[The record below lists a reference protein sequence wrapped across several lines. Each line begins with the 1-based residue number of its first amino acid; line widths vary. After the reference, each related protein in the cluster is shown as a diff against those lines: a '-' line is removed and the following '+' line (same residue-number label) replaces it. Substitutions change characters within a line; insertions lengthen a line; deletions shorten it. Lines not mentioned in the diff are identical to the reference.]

1 MEITPFRSYHLCYF
15 TATQICLFL
24 HRFFTNGVF
33 LVKNIQKIVSAAVLL
48 YSFTACSSS
57 VDTSQFTP
65 EEYFNYVM
73 QLYNDED
80 YELAVNEFQN
90 IILQYPGSSVNDDS
104 QFYLGMSYFKRN
116 QFLLAAYEFSKLIR
130 SYPASPFVPDSQ
142 FMLGESYYQLSPP
155 YPLEQSY
162 TSKAIEE
169 LQAFIDFF
177 PASPKVEEAEN
188 KIKELNERLAEK
200 EYRSGL
206 IYEKMEYEYAAI
218 KYYAHVAETYHD
230 TKYAPIAL
238 YNKIKIQV
246 KKGLKTEALAD
257 ISIFLNRYPND
268 PNAVELK
275 QIEASLT
282 SK

>member
-1 MEITPFRSYHLCYF
+1 MI
-15 TATQICLFL
+15 
-24 HRFFTNGVF
+24 
-33 LVKNIQKIVSAAVLL
+33 KNIRKIVSVAVLL
-48 YSFTACSSS
+48 YSFTFCSST

-104 QFYLGMSYFKRN
+104 QFYLGMSYFRRN

-218 KYYAHVAETYHD
+218 KYYAHVSETYHD

-246 KKGLKTEALAD
+246 KKGLNSEALAD
-257 ISIFLNRYPND
+257 ISIFLSRYSDD
-268 PNAVELK
+268 PNAGELQ

>member
-1 MEITPFRSYHLCYF
+1 MI
-15 TATQICLFL
+15 
-24 HRFFTNGVF
+24 
-33 LVKNIQKIVSAAVLL
+33 KNIQKIVLAVVLL
-48 YSFTACSSS
+48 FTIAACSSS
-57 VDTSQFTP
+57 TDTSQFTP
-65 EEYFNYVM
+65 EEHFNYAL

-104 QFYLGMSYFKRN
+104 QFYLGMAYFQRN

-130 SYPASPFVPDSQ
+130 SYPASSFVQDSQ
-142 FMLGESYYQLSPP
+142 LMLSESYYQLSPP

-162 TSKAIEE
+162 TTKAIEE
-169 LQAFIDFF
+169 FQAFIDFF
-177 PASPKVEEAEN
+177 PASAKVEEAES

-206 IYEKMEYEYAAI
+206 IYEKMEYEFAAM
-218 KYYAHVAETYHD
+218 KYYTFVTETFHD

-238 YNKIKIQV
+238 YNKIKIEL
-246 KKGLKTEALAD
+246 KKGLNNEALAD
-257 ISIFLNRYPND
+257 ISIFLNRYSD
-268 PNAVELK
+268 DSNAKEL
-275 QIEASLT
+275 QEIEAGLK